1 MPFSNLLDRKKEPF
15 PWISILINFLRMR
28 GRRYI
33 AVSHTDGDPS
43 VAAKILNCQ
52 YGFSLTARDVSEILS
67 ALEEANAV
75 ASAPEQNADQAD

>member
-1 MPFSNLLDRKKEPF
+1 MDKYIDKFSPEELDA
-15 PWISILINFLRMR
+15 LRR
-28 GRRYI
+28 CVSYGWRP
-33 AVSHTDGDPS
+33 AVT
-43 VAAKILNCQ
+43 AKIMNCQ